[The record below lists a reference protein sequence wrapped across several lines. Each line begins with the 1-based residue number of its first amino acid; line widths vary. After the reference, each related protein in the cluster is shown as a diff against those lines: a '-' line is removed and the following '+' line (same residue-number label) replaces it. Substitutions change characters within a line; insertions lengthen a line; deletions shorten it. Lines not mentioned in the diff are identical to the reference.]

1 MASFDYFKKVVDD
14 MERIK
19 AETAH
24 EEHIVEFRA
33 MCAKMINDAIPDIKQ
48 QCLEAMRQELKKEEQ
63 QKAKQ
68 QQRVNVDVQIDE
80 DSVRKKVMDAFH
92 RIFR

>member
-1 MASFDYFKKVVDD
+1 MASFDYFKNFVDHMTHVD
-14 MERIK
+14 P
-19 AETAH
+19 ETAH
-24 EEHIVEFRA
+24 EQHIVEFQA
-33 MCAKMINDAIPDIKQ
+33 MCAKMISDAIPDIKQ

-68 QQRVNVDVQIDE
+68 PQKVNVDVQIDE
-80 DSVRKKVMDAFH
+80 DSLRKKVMDAFH